1 MKETISPV
9 TLEKTVRSLCRMISD
24 QIFFPIPQS
33 MSEEDLRCELICCL
47 LSSQVPFESARV
59 AAINIRSHGLL
70 TDAYWHA
77 YLPDLEVRL
86 QELLSTP
93 INVGGRVC
101 KYRFPV
107 VRAKQ
112 IYQTRNELYKRKMN
126 LSDIVFRKRNMKRLR
141 RELIFMVCGFGPK
154 QASMFLRNIGCTY
167 DLAILDRHVLRYM
180 VMQGL
185 ISPLR
190 TDSIS
195 LTQYESIEFAMENY
209 AILLGYS
216 IGYVDLAIWIA
227 MRAAGG

>member
-1 MKETISPV
+1 
-9 TLEKTVRSLCRMISD
+9 
-24 QIFFPIPQS
+24 
-33 MSEEDLRCELICCL
+33 
-47 LSSQVPFESARV
+47 
-59 AAINIRSHGLL
+59 
-70 TDAYWHA
+70 
-77 YLPDLEVRL
+77 
-86 QELLSTP
+86 
-93 INVGGRVC
+93 
-101 KYRFPV
+101 
-107 VRAKQ
+107 
-112 IYQTRNELYKRKMN
+112 
-126 LSDIVFRKRNMKRLR
+126 
-141 RELIFMVCGFGPK
+141 MVCGFGPK